1 MNKIFNLIEFFEP
14 DFDPRFGK
22 SAFAR
27 HLTLHK
33 YPLEI
38 RNEVLH
44 ASRVIGVRVV
54 RDQYKATGYPQ
65 DMVVKFNQA
74 IYDNSALLDEMVFWI
89 GFDYVAEQLK
99 KFDTTK
105 TKHYKLVE
113 LITTLTKEECSGDLE
128 KVLKTRI

>member
-22 SAFAR
+22 GIFAR
-27 HLTLHK
+27 HLTLRQ

-38 RNEVLH
+38 RNEVLQV
-44 ASRVIGVRVV
+44 SRVIGVGVV

-65 DMVVKFNQA
+65 DIVVKFNQA

-113 LITTLTKEECSGDLE
+113 LITAFPEKERSGDLE
-128 KVLKTRI
+128 KILKTRM